1 MSVDEQ
7 DNVVS
12 TPDPQVKSAENKG
25 VPIRQ

>member
-7 DNVVS
+7 DG
-12 TPDPQVKSAENKG
+12 ENIAKEVEKNMEAKG